1 MKTDILRGFYGQTGT
16 TMSSVEIAELT
27 GKQHKN
33 VTADIRSMME
43 QLGKD
48 ALDYQHIYFD
58 SMNRKQSQFCL
69 DRLHVECLLTGYSIP
84 LRMKVL
90 ERLAELEQKNTSP
103 AIPSNFAD
111 ALRLAADQ
119 QEQIQQLQ
127 ITHQQNTV
135 KIDALEQLLSAG
147 VTAPDFCRRL
157 NGVNIMMVNA
167 WLCESGWLIESGNAK
182 ARWRVASYARDRYMT
197 ERTKK
202 VSIVGKEAFTTV
214 SSVLLKAGAKRLV
227 TLYMSGKLPMKK
239 GWDGELKHDLAGVL
253 GVVK

>member
-1 MKTDILRGFYGQTGT
+1 MHKQDLVINTQAGA
-16 TMSSVEIAELT
+16 TMSSREIAELT
-27 GKQHKN
+27 GKPHKN
-33 VTADIRSMME
+33 VIRDIRVMIDE
-43 QLGKD
+43 LEKD
-48 ALDYQHIYFD
+48 GSKLSHQEKID
-58 SMNRKQSQFCL
+58 SRGYTAEFHLSREL
-69 DRLHVECLLTGYSIP
+69 TEILITGYSIP
-84 LRMKVL
+84 LRAKVIR
-90 ERLAELEQKNTSP
+90 RLHELEQKDAGP

-202 VSIVGKEAFTTV
+202 VSIVGKDAFTTV

>member
-1 MKTDILRGFYGQTGT
+1 MHKQSLVINTQAGA
-16 TMSSVEIAELT
+16 TMDSREIAELT
-27 GKQHKN
+27 GKRHDQ
-33 VTADIRSMME
+33 VMRDIRNMLYQLEVGAHSFEGTYLSE
-43 QLGKD
+43 QNKELPC
-48 ALDYQHIYFD
+48 F
-58 SMNRKQSQFCL
+58 NL
-69 DRLHVECLLTGYSIP
+69 DRIHVECLLTGYSIP